1 MPRFRWFP
9 ILAFVA
15 PGVAL
20 GQADLKSIPDPD
32 PELERKS
39 FQVADGFEVSL
50 YASDPMLAKPIQ
62 MNFDPQGRLWVAAS
76 EVYPQIEPGKV
87 PTDKILVLED
97 RDGDGKADKTTVFA
111 DGLLI
116 PTGVIPGDGGAYVAN
131 STELAH
137 FKDTDGDG
145 KADSRRVLLTGFGTE
160 DTHHIIHTFR
170 WGVDGALYFNQSI
183 YIHSHI
189 ETPDGVRRLGGG
201 GIWRYEP
208 GTERL
213 DVFAKGWVNPW
224 GHRMDRDGQSF
235 VTDGA
240 GFEGMHHSPP
250 GFTFRHAP
258 NAERFMV
265 GMNPG
270 SPKHCGLDI
279 LSGDHIPED
288 WQGDLISND
297 FRAHRVC
304 RFKLVRSGSTYA
316 ARELPELIKTTHQ
329 AFRPIDVLQGPDG
342 AIYVADWYNPIIQHG
357 EVDFRDPRR
366 DHTHG
371 RIWRVTAKGR
381 PLTPRPDLAVRNDG
395 DIARL
400 LGLLASPDDW
410 TRNQARRVLQEQGPD
425 RVLPARGE
433 LVAKLRAD
441 SDDAKAGHHLLEL
454 LWLSQ
459 GLGRTD
465 WELAG
470 LLAESKSGGGIR
482 SAAIRILGEKPGDP
496 EGVLKALAA
505 GIADEDPMV
514 RVEAI
519 RALARIP
526 SAKAAE
532 AALGAL
538 DRPVD
543 TYTEYALWLTL
554 NETKPAW
561 LPALR
566 DGKFNAGGKPEHTL
580 FALKAIASPEVGPEL
595 RKLLARDDFP
605 AALLGEVATLLAAQ
619 GTPDDLGAMLD
630 LAIERRPLAR
640 PILESLAAAARVHR
654 KAPSGDLGRASAFFG
669 DGADPETTAAAL
681 RAAGAWKAG
690 ALAPAIEALAK
701 SEKFPVAV
709 RAEALDALAAL
720 GEPSRAALLEFSGH
734 GSNVSLRT
742 AAVLGLIGI
751 DPKVAAE
758 QAAALLGQL
767 GEGDDPSRL
776 VLGFLGRK
784 EGQDALIKSL
794 AGRNVRRDV
803 AQAANRALSSSGRN
817 PVAFMD
823 AIKAAGKLGEPT
835 PAPMGAERE
844 AFLAAA
850 LKAGDPARGEAI
862 YRRKDLNCTG
872 CHAIAGAGGQVGP
885 GLESIGASAPLDYL
899 ADSLWEP
906 NKAIKENYHS
916 TVVATADGEVLSGII
931 VRQSDKELVLRD
943 AEGRERAIPGD
954 QIEERKPGGSLMPT
968 GLLDTLTRQEQLD
981 LVRFL
986 HELGKPGPYAVGT
999 RQLARRWEVL
1009 VPDQNANQLL
1019 YRESV
1024 TGLVN
1029 ADSLQ
1034 WAPALSRVSG
1044 TLPAEEIAPLM
1055 IQQRPWALVRTRL
1068 SLAAPGRVALRAPA
1082 VSGMRAWL
1090 DKDEL
1095 PVGKALEFEGTAGN
1109 HTLTLAVPLDGF
1121 TGGLTLEQEPETA
1134 AKAPVRFLSAP

>member
-1 MPRFRWFP
+1 MPRFRWFLS
-9 ILAFVA
+9 LALIA
-15 PGVAL
+15 PGAVLA
-20 GQADLKSIPDPD
+20 QADLESIPDPD

-39 FQVADGFEVSL
+39 FQVAEGFEVSL
-50 YASDPMLAKPIQ
+50 FAADPMLAKPIQ
-62 MNFDPQGRLWVAAS
+62 MNFDPQGRLWIAAS

-97 RDGDGKADKTTVFA
+97 TDGDGKADKTTVFA

-145 KADSRRVLLTGFGTE
+145 KADERKVLLTGFGTE

-208 GTERL
+208 KSERL

-250 GFTFRHAP
+250 GFVFRHAP
-258 NAERFMV
+258 NADRFMV

-279 LSGDHIPED
+279 LSGDHIPEG
-288 WQGDLISND
+288 WRGDLVSND

-381 PLTPRPDLAVRNDG
+381 PLTPRPDLVVRNDA
-395 DIARL
+395 DVPRL
-400 LGLLASPDDW
+400 LGLLGAPDDW
-410 TRNQARRVLQEQGPD
+410 TRNQARRVLQELGPD
-425 RVLPARGE
+425 RVSAASAE
-433 LVAKLRAD
+433 LVSKLK
-441 SDDAKAGHHLLEL
+441 AKADDSAAEHHLLEL

-465 WELAG
+465 WGLAG
-470 LLAESKSGGGIR
+470 LLLKGR
-482 SAAIRILGEKPGDP
+482 S
-496 EGVLKALAA
+496 EGVRAAAVRVLAMDSAHPERVQGQLAA
-505 GIADEDPMV
+505 AVADEGSMV
-514 RVEAI
+514 RVEAL
-519 RALARIP
+519 RALGNIP
-526 SAKAAE
+526 SARSAE
-532 AALGAL
+532 SALAAL
-538 DRPVD
+538 DRPLD
-543 TYTEYALWLTL
+543 TYLEYALWLTL
-554 NETKPAW
+554 NELKPQW

-566 DGKFNAGGKPEHTL
+566 DGKFDDGGKPAHTL
-580 FALKAIASPEVGPEL
+580 FALKAVASPEVAPEL
-595 RKLLARDDFP
+595 RKLLGRQGLPESAFGEI
-605 AALLGEVATLLAAQ
+605 AALLAAQ
-619 GTPDDLGAMLD
+619 GSPEDLGAMLD
-630 LAIERRPLAR
+630 LAIAQPTLAR
-640 PILESLAAAARVHR
+640 PILEGLAEAARVHR
-654 KAPSGDLGRASAFFG
+654 KVPSGDLARASVFFG
-669 DGADPETTAAAL
+669 EAAKPDAVL
-681 RAAGAWKAG
+681 AAIRAARAWKAG
-690 ALAPAIEALAK
+690 ALAPTLESLAG
-701 SEKFPVAV
+701 SEKLPTPV
-709 RAEALDALAAL
+709 RAEALESLAAL
-720 GEPSRAALLEFSGH
+720 GEPSRPVLLRFATEG
-734 GSNVSLRT
+734 GNKELRT
-742 AAVLGLIGI
+742 AAILGLIGV
-751 DPKVAAE
+751 DPQVAADR
-758 QAAALLGQL
+758 AAALLGEM
-767 GEGDDPSRL
+767 GEGDDPAKL
-776 VLGFLGRK
+776 VFGFLGRK
-784 EGQDALIKSL
+784 EGEEALIKGL
-794 AGRNVRRDV
+794 GGREVRRDV
-803 AQAANRALSSSGRN
+803 AQASVRALSSSGRN
-817 PVAFMD
+817 PVALMD
-823 AIKAAGKLGEPT
+823 AVKAAGKLGEPR
-835 PAPMGAERE
+835 PAPTGAERD
-844 AFLAAA
+844 AFLADA
-850 LKAGDPARGEAI
+850 LKLGNPERGESI

-906 NKAIKENYHS
+906 SKAIKENYHS

-931 VRQSDKELVLRD
+931 IRQSDKELVLRD
-943 AEGRERAIPGD
+943 SEGRERAIPAGE
-954 QIEERKPGGSLMPT
+954 IEERKPGGSLMPA
-968 GLLDTLTRQEQLD
+968 GLLDGLTRQEQLD

-1009 VPDQNANQLL
+1009 VPDQEANQLL

-1029 ADSLQ
+1029 APTLR
-1034 WAPALSRVSG
+1034 WTPALSRVG
-1044 TLPAEEIAPLM
+1044 GELPVEEITPLM
-1055 IQQRPWALVRTRL
+1055 IQQQPWGLVRTKF
-1068 SLAAPGRVALRAPA
+1068 SLAAPGRVALRLPQRP
-1082 VSGMRAWL
+1082 GMRAWI
-1090 DKDEL
+1090 DQDEL
-1095 PVGKALEFEGTAGN
+1095 STGTVLEFKGEAGT
-1109 HTLTLAVPLDGF
+1109 HTLTLAFPLENPAP
-1121 TGGLTLEQEPETA
+1121 GLSVEQEPETA
-1134 AKAPVRFLSAP
+1134 AAAPVRFLSSP